1 MRFLIAAVTLVEE
14 VAMDAE
20 RMEER
25 ITDYLKAFGQLEKAA
40 RQPKDEF
47 VRDSVIQRFEFTHE
61 LAWKMLKLRLEQE
74 DVFARTPRETMQA
87 SLEAGYIE
95 DGNAWSDLQKM
106 RNLTSHTYN
115 EELAE
120 NVYTFVIEQGVFLF
134 QQLAQK
140 ALQWKT
146 IN

>member
-1 MRFLIAAVTLVEE
+1 
-14 VAMDAE
+14 MDTE

-25 ITDYLKAFGQLEKAA
+25 IADYLRALGQLEKAA
-40 RQPKDEF
+40 QQPKDEYL
-47 VRDSVIQRFEFTHE
+47 RDSVIQRFEFTHE
-61 LAWKMLKLRLEQE
+61 LAWKMLKLRLEEE
-74 DVFARTPRETMQA
+74 DLFAKTPRETMQA
-87 SLEAGYIE
+87 ALQAGLIE

-115 EELAE
+115 EELADD
-120 NVYTFVIEQGVFLF
+120 VYSYIVEQGVQLF

-146 IN
+146 TH